1 METTGS
7 AAPAAESRSGPITA
21 VLGLIVVAVGLWFSF
36 ESGWGMDNWYS
47 IFKWVHVTL
56 AVFWVGGG
64 LLLTILGLRAERSTD
79 PREIVT
85 LAQQAAFTGEKIFAP
100 AGLLVMLAGIGM
112 TVHNHLGFGHFWI
125 TAGLVGYAITFLTG
139 TAALSPLAKKI
150 SASAA
155 TNGPEHPVT
164 IALIKRIL
172 LIARVDVSM
181 LLLVVADMVL
191 KPFA

>member
-1 METTGS
+1 METTSS
-7 AAPAAESRSGPITA
+7 AAPAAESRSGPLTA
-21 VLGLIVVAVGLWFSF
+21 ALGLIVVGVGLWFAF

-100 AGLLVMLAGIGM
+100 AGLIVLLMGIGM
-112 TVHNHLGFGHFWI
+112 TIHNHLGFGHFWI
-125 TAGLVGYAITFLTG
+125 TAGLVGYASTFVTG
-139 TAALSPLAKKI
+139 VAVLSPLAKKI
-150 SASAA
+150 DASA
-155 TNGPEHPVT
+155 TVNGAEHPATV
-164 IALIKRIL
+164 ALIKRIL
-172 LIARVDVSM
+172 LIARVDVAV

>member
-1 METTGS
+1 METTS
-7 AAPAAESRSGPITA
+7 AAAPAAESRSGPLTA
-21 VLGLIVVAVGLWFSF
+21 VLGLIVVAVGLWFAF

-100 AGLLVMLAGIGM
+100 AGLLVLLAGIGM

-125 TAGLVGYAITFLTG
+125 TAGLVGYAATFVTG
-139 TAALSPLAKKI
+139 TAVLSPLAKKI
-150 SASAA
+150 SASAVA
-155 TNGPEHPVT
+155 NGPEHPAT
-164 IALIKRIL
+164 IALIRRIL
-172 LIARVDVSM
+172 LVARVDVAV

-191 KPFA
+191 KPFS